1 METSPGSRVFLQE
14 WLIDEVICVDNAEV
28 NINEAFNWIYM
39 QEKLIKAKF
48 IDEFASFY
56 RQ

>member
-1 METSPGSRVFLQE
+1 MQE
-14 WLIDEVICVDNAEV
+14 WLIDEVICVAGAQQ

-48 IDEFASFY
+48 IDEFGSFY